1 MLKPTRLLVSF
12 LVLLV
17 FCLGVV
23 AQTGTSNI
31 TGSVR
36 DTNGSVVP
44 GATVT
49 ARNEATGVT
58 STQTTTE
65 SGLYSFASL
74 PVGNYTV
81 TIEKQ
86 GFKTLQK
93 KNNALQLKGKNT
105 TIQTKGD
112 IIVNSKHKR
121 AVKVDKKGQIIA
133 DQLIVSGGIDRKS
146 KNSLSMKGIRFW
158 TMK

>member
-1 MLKPTRLLVSF
+1 MQRLAYVICSFMLLI
-12 LVLLV
+12 
-17 FCLGVV
+17 VV
-23 AQTGTSNI
+23 GLTAAIAQTGSSNI

-36 DTNGSVVP
+36 DVNGAVVA

-49 ARNEATGVT
+49 AKNEATGVT
-58 STQTTTE
+58 STQTTTD

-93 KNNALQLKGKNT
+93 TSNALQVGEP
-105 TIQTKGD
+105 
-112 IIVNSKHKR
+112 
-121 AVKVDKKGQIIA
+121 
-133 DQLIVSGGIDRKS
+133 LIVDGALEIGQVSETVTVTGGSEQLQTANATI
-146 KNSLSMKGIRFW
+146 
-158 TMK
+158 